1 MLFCVTV
8 NAYVWARETEV
19 SLIRSSVLLVCCL
32 YFCTCA
38 ASLLGLS
45 MAFVDPVTSLTLSLP
60 WLLRAW
66 RRAEFPVGLCG
77 LCFLQ
82 RSLNPEMSPW
92 LHRVVFIVLPINK
105 RNSAQVKNILRGI
118 YAMCLGCILGM

>member
-8 NAYVWARETEV
+8 NAYVWVRETEV
-19 SLIRSSVLLVCCL
+19 SLIRSSVLVVCCL

-38 ASLLGLS
+38 VSLLGLS
-45 MAFVDPVTSLTLSLP
+45 MAFVDPVTSLTLSLL

-66 RRAEFPVGLCG
+66 RRAEFPVGLRG